1 MILRDLNSQTN
12 KDLAQALAKAGFLAD
27 GNPAVAAVRVPMES
41 EYRDFWELPYD
52 DAIKN
57 KMALWL
63 VQARTMLVR
72 VRGLTGAGHR
82 RLEAILFI
90 APDASE
96 AQLDQ
101 SGSLTAACIGH
112 RDTGSAHI

>member
-27 GNPAVAAVRVPMES
+27 GKPAVAAVRVPMES

-52 DAIKN
+52 DAIKT

-63 VQARTMLVR
+63 VQARTIPALL
-72 VRGLTGAGHR
+72 RGLTGAGPR
-82 RLEAILFI
+82 RLEDIRFI
-90 APDASE
+90 ARDACA

-101 SGSLTAACIGH
+101 DARPTVAGLRNRSL
-112 RDTGSAHI
+112 